1 MSDLTAIA
9 TAVGVLQHN
18 LDCRRRPPL
27 DHISPAAAALRHAQP
42 EEDLYIPTWRDFGAA
57 VLAVVVFWF
66 FYVATWAIWGA

>member
-9 TAVGVLQHN
+9 TAVGVLENN
-18 LDCRRRPPL
+18 LACRRRPPL

-42 EEDLYIPTWRDFGAA
+42 EEDLYIPTWRDSGAA